1 MLFRRLGLC
10 CLCLALGVAHAAPP
24 TTLAPAPVHARSP
37 IDIAT
42 SSTSIYIGKVTLIV
56 TRLVRSPSGY
66 DATYKARVFPFFFEN
81 ESGDFSITLSD
92 DQLRQLERGERV
104 QFTGRARNTSGDERR
119 IDGHATPTDATSGKI
134 KVRIYVSKRI
144 VLVFNTTYR
153 FADK

>member
-10 CLCLALGVAHAAPP
+10 GLCLALGMAHAAPP
-24 TTLAPAPVHARSP
+24 SAPAPTRARSP

-42 SSTSIYIGKVTLIV
+42 SSTSIYIGKVTLLV
-56 TRLVRSPSGY
+56 PRLVRSPSGY
-66 DATYKARVFPFFFEN
+66 AATYKARVFPFFFEN
-81 ESGDFSITLSD
+81 ESGDFSIDLSD

-104 QFTGRARNTSGDERR
+104 QFTGQARNTDGDIRR
-119 IDGHATPTDATSGKI
+119 IDGHATPTDTASGKI